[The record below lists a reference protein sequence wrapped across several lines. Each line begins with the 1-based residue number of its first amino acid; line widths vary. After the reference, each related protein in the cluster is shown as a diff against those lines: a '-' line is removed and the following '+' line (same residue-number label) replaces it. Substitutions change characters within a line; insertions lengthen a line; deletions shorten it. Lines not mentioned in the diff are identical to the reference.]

1 MNSGLMTNSPNDSC
15 TVKMNRLSAVG
26 CKDTMS
32 FGSQLEV
39 IVHLT
44 CRVAEF
50 TPSMEK
56 ISFKIIISPSLL
68 HQWSN
73 RIEMF
78 LLLKVVIKN
87 LYY

>member
-39 IVHLT
+39 IVHFNLLN
-44 CRVAEF
+44 EWLNS
-50 TPSMEK
+50 PLYEK
-56 ISFKIIISPSLL
+56 NKF
-68 HQWSN
+68 
-73 RIEMF
+73 
-78 LLLKVVIKN
+78 
-87 LYY
+87 